1 MRTNVQRL
9 AEQLLHEDFDQ
20 LSPPEQV
27 VISRIADGLH
37 ISRNVLEEL
46 QQRLTP
52 GQRLADRVAS
62 FGGSWAFIILF
73 LAVMVAWIIIN
84 ALILAEWN
92 HTFDPYPYIL
102 LNLVLSMLAA
112 MQAPVIMM
120 SQNRH
125 AEKDRIDAS
134 LDYEVNLKAELEIM
148 SLHQKLDM
156 LTQEQLGELLAVQ
169 QDQMGILRQ
178 LVEEVRALK
187 KGEMQLS

>member
-1 MRTNVQRL
+1 MRPNVTKL
-9 AEQLLHEDFDQ
+9 AEQLLHEDFDL
-20 LSPPEQV
+20 LSPREQV
-27 VISRIADGLH
+27 VITRIADGLH

-62 FGGSWAFIILF
+62 FGGSWPFIILF
-73 LAVMVAWIIIN
+73 LAVMAVWIIIN
-84 ALILAEWN
+84 TLILAEWS

-112 MQAPVIMM
+112 IQAPVIMM

-125 AEKDRIDAS
+125 AEKDRIDAA

-156 LTQEQLGELLAVQ
+156 LAQEQWSELLAVQ
-169 QDQMGILRQ
+169 QEQIGILTQ
-178 LVEEVRALK
+178 LMEDVRALK
-187 KGEMQLS
+187 KGATQLS